1 MINFDNYA
9 NETKTKH
16 NSNWRYVPD
25 HPYKMFIAGG
35 SGSRKTN
42 SLLNLIHYQPDV
54 DNIYIYIYIYIYMY
68 IYIYIWNFFMEYSN
82 DMQDVYIN
90 IEEHNPGK
98 NLKC

>member
-1 MINFDNYA
+1 MQMKLKQNIIQIGDMFQVIH
-9 NETKTKH
+9 TKC
-16 NSNWRYVPD
+16 
-25 HPYKMFIAGG
+25 AGG

-42 SLLNLIHYQPDV
+42 SLLNLIHYQPDI
-54 DNIYIYIYIYIYMY
+54 DNIY

-98 NLKC
+98 NLKY

>member
-25 HPYKMFIAGG
+25 HPYKMFITGG

-42 SLLNLIHYQPDV
+42 SLLNLIHYQPDI
-54 DNIYIYIYIYIYMY
+54 DNIYIYGIFLWNIQM
-68 IYIYIWNFFMEYSN
+68 IWKMFT
-82 DMQDVYIN
+82 
-90 IEEHNPGK
+90 
-98 NLKC
+98 